1 MTILGRWHVFGA
13 FATVAAAGLVA
24 AACVPERP
32 VTSTGPVAPITVQQ
46 AAAPKVAAV
55 SAPATAPIGGFAAP
69 APGPNLLA
77 KTWPE
82 RLGIVVSE
90 LKPAT
95 GKAVLNPKP
104 GDLWFFSNSSTTW
117 GATNT
122 KNAVWVIDAKTKQTV
137 AEAAPFDGEGNSSTA
152 SLFQV
157 TADSCTCRCS
167 AKTIASTS
175 WTGGASKWSR
185 QLPRSDGRTTT
196 SCGTTRSPVKI

>member
-1 MTILGRWHVFGA
+1 MARLWRVRDSRRRGPGGRGLRSG
-13 FATVAAAGLVA
+13 AAGNFHRARGTDHRSAGRRSQGSRGV
-24 AACVPERP
+24 
-32 VTSTGPVAPITVQQ
+32 STGDSPDRWIRGAC
-46 AAAPKVAAV
+46 A
-55 SAPATAPIGGFAAP
+55 
-69 APGPNLLA
+69 GPES
-77 KTWPE
+77 TGQDWPE

-117 GATNT
+117 GAANT

-196 SCGTTRSPVKI
+196 SCGTT